1 MLRTWTVVLVV
12 LFGAC
17 LVLMLMLTVSQGMY
31 FIVFGSTSLLL
42 VAAAAAVGMA
52 VLSVMELVYLYRAA
66 SLFA

>member
-1 MLRTWTVVLVV
+1 
-12 LFGAC
+12 
-17 LVLMLMLTVSQGMY
+17 MLMLTVSQGMY